1 MDRRQRRRRRE
12 IAVVQMIVLAHRMG
26 VAHLVSE
33 RHTFD
38 IDEKVEEDGEDH
50 GGGVGVGN
58 VSKTYTSFETALFP

>member
-1 MDRRQRRRRRE
+1 
-12 IAVVQMIVLAHRMG
+12 MIVLAHRMG